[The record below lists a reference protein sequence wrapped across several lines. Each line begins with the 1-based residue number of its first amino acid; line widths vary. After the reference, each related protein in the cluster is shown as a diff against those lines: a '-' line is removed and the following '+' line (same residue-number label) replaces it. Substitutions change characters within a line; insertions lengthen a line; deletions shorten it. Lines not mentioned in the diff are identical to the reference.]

1 MLGLVISTV
10 AYFVASHYIKR
21 YLDAIGAPRGFTR
34 SVSIFC
40 AAAMIAYGVAWVVDK
55 LAA

>member
-1 MLGLVISTV
+1 MLSIAISTL
-10 AYFVASHYIKR
+10 AYFVASHYIKL
-21 YLDAIGAPRGFTR
+21 YLDDIGAPKGFTR

-40 AAAMIAYGVAWVVDK
+40 AALMIAYGVAAAVDW